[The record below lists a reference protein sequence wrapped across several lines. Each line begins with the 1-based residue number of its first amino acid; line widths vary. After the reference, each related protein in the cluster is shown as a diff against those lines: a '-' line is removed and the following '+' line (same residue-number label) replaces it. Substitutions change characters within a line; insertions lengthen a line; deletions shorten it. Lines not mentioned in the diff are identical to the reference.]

1 MQTIEIDKEVFEDMV
16 KSMQFLHTM
25 VSRMWKLPHTAH
37 HCVKKLLH
45 PPAGSGKWLTPYAAA
60 NAMCIT
66 VRQLQ
71 TLKSSGKIGYFQEPG
86 GNCLFSEAEIGRYL
100 DDNRMEAGG
109 SL

>member
-1 MQTIEIDKEVFEDMV
+1 MQTIEIDKEVFEDMI

-25 VSRMWKLPHTAH
+25 VSRMW
-37 HCVKKLLH
+37 KLLH

-71 TLKSSGKIGYFQEPG
+71 TLKSSGKIGFFQEPG